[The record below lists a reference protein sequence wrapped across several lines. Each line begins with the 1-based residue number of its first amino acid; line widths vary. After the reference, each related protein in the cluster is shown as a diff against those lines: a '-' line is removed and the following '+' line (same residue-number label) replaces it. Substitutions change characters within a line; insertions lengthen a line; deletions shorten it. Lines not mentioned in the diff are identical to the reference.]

1 MKEPLIEKQ
10 TNNLNYYYI
19 FILFFIGFSVFLTCT
34 VYTILIYND
43 INYIKDS
50 VTTISNIILSANTT
64 KLNSISVN
72 LEDINNCVLHKY
84 CKRVP
89 D

>member
-34 VYTILIYND
+34 VYTVLIYND
-43 INYIKDS
+43 INDIKDTMMS
-50 VTTISNIILSANTT
+50 VTNMFLNTNSS
-64 KLNSISVN
+64 KLNNISTN
-72 LEDINNCVLHKY
+72 LEAINNCVLHKY

>member
-34 VYTILIYND
+34 VYTVLIYND
-43 INYIKDS
+43 INDIKDTMMS
-50 VTTISNIILSANTT
+50 VTDILLNTNSSKLIDIST
-64 KLNSISVN
+64 N
-72 LEDINNCVLHKY
+72 LEAINNCVLHKY